1 MSNDPGD
8 PHLRRMAV
16 DPDAFEAFYRE
27 HLDAIHR
34 FVARRVADPHH
45 ASDLVADI
53 FLAAIDGAATYDP
66 RRGPP
71 VAWLFGDRPQRRR
84 RRPATA
90 GARTARV
97 RARRWPAT
105 ARGRRH
111 RRGPGADRRR
121 RGSPGGLRRAR
132 APASPTSAPSSGSSP
147 STGSRSAT
155 PPEPSECSRSP
166 RGSGFTVPVDP
177 SPPPSA
183 RPPTRRPATDPSPT
197 GSSRGAADGRGGP
210 AVTTTPTPQRPLQL
224 LRDGAPVRAARRGP
238 APRALPR
245 RRAGPPSGPPPSRP
259 RRRVRRGSRRRGHRP
274 PGPWGLPRLRGVPEL
289 RRLGDRDH
297 PTGGGCGRPPA
308 GTRRQRRRRAGR
320 LRPQRVCL

>member
-8 PHLRRMAV
+8 PHLRRIAV

-71 VAWLFGDRPQRRR
+71 VAWLFGIARNVVADDLRQRARERR
-84 RRPATA
+84 
-90 GARTARV
+90 ARV
-97 RARRWPAT
+97 RPRRWPAT

-132 APASPTSAPSSGSSP
+132 APASRPARRRRARRPRRAHGRRRRP
-147 STGSRSAT
+147 NPRSAAGHRAG
-155 PPEPSECSRSP
+155 PASP
-166 RGSGFTVPVDP
+166 CPQVR
-177 SPPPSA
+177 
-183 RPPTRRPATDPSPT
+183 RRRPWHDRRPDARRRTRPT
-197 GSSRGAADGRGGP
+197 GSSRGAADGQGGP
-210 AVTTTPTPQRPLQL
+210 AVTTTPTPQRPLDSYETAL
-224 LRDGAPVRAARRGP
+224 LSELRGEV
-238 APRALPR
+238 R
-245 RRAGPPSGPPPSRP
+245 RRALSPAAAVTVPLALG
-259 RRRVRRGSRRRGHRP
+259 GS
-274 PGPWGLPRLRGVPEL
+274 PRLRGLPEL

-308 GTRRQRRRRAGR
+308 GPRRQRRRRAGR